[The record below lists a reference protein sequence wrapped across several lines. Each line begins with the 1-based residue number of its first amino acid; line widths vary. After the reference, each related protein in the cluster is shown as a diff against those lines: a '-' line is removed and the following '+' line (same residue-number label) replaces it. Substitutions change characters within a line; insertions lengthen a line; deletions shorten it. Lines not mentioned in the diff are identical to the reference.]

1 MTFIKRQIDIGLTDQ
16 DLLVKYQ
23 KEADLESL
31 STLFQRY
38 LELIY
43 GVCLKYLKD
52 EEAGKDAVMEIFE
65 VLLQKLKSHEV
76 ENFKSWLYTVT
87 KNHCLQILRK
97 KKQHPTTIDLSA
109 AVYSDEILHHDIEFD
124 WIDDHTD
131 LHDCIKD
138 LPDAQRTSIEWY
150 YMEKKSYEEIA
161 VILKVTKDQV
171 RSNLQN
177 GRRNLKNCMT
187 KKNNGTPS

>member
-97 KKQHPTTIDLSA
+97 QKQHPATIDLGA

>member
-1 MTFIKRQIDIGLTDQ
+1 MTFIKRQIDDGVSDQ
-16 DLLVKYQ
+16 ALITRYQ
-23 KEADLESL
+23 KNGDKESL
-31 STLFQRY
+31 SELFQRY

-43 GVCLKYLKD
+43 GVCLKYLKE

-97 KKQHPTTIDLSA
+97 QKQHPATIDLA
-109 AVYSDEILHHDIEFD
+109 GAVYSDEILHHDIEFD
-124 WIDDHTD
+124 WIDDHSD
-131 LHDCIKD
+131 LHACIRD
-138 LPDAQRTSIEWY
+138 LPESQRTSIEWF

-161 VILKVTKDQV
+161 AILKVTRDQV
-171 RSNLQN
+171 RSNIQN